1 MKIVPR
7 ENGTRKNFGA
17 TNATIATPAGTK
29 TNGPCR
35 AVANTAPRGTTR
47 VPKGKLV
54 ASLALRAGTKMP
66 GDPLK
71 VVNTV
76 AQVSIKTKMLNQVVN
91 LIAQPVLPST
101 TKEPNAQLVR

>member
-7 ENGTRKNFGA
+7 EHGSRKNFLA

-29 TNGPCR
+29 TNGTSK

-47 VPKGKLV
+47 VPTGKLV
-54 ASLALRAGTKMP
+54 AILAPRAGTKMP
-66 GDPLK
+66 WHRCPLK

-76 AQVSIKTKMLNQVVN
+76 AQVSIKTKMLKQVVKR
-91 LIAQPVLPST
+91 IAMLGHT
-101 TKEPNAQLVR
+101 